1 MKRALWFLFL
11 FIYYSNGCFSQIL
24 LTLDKSFKLLEEQNE
39 DLRQANVH
47 LLLGK
52 INVKES
58 RDAFYPDI
66 GLNVSHQ
73 YNFGL
78 SFDQVAGQLITGNKW
93 SKTAN
98 ANISLRTTV
107 FQGMSRVGRLQ
118 IALAQLESQ
127 TLKVNELNKS
137 LRLEVLTRFFE
148 ILTNIALLK
157 TSEKQVEYAKYLL
170 SEEQQK
176 LNLGI
181 NTLLDVAQSENQVA
195 ESSLNSSSVK
205 NALEISLM
213 EFKLLLGIP
222 ITDSVRLIEGEFD
235 RDPNAIFIINDDIL
249 NDPSILIAEN
259 EIIESELSLKYAK
272 SSYFPSISLYS
283 GYGTNYS
290 SERKDYLTGENM
302 PFGSQ
307 VEQNKSFNF
316 GVSLTIPIFDGFKTK
331 NNISKLRLQLEER
344 KSKYN
349 KIRAEKEKVYQIAV
363 QEYKRG
369 LLELNLHRVQK
380 AALERNF
387 NAIKERYEIGASNA
401 MEFNKAQLDL
411 NLSELRLINSTYICK
426 LNFQVLKIL
435 FNN

>member
-1 MKRALWFLFL
+1 
-11 FIYYSNGCFSQIL
+11 
-24 LTLDKSFKLLEEQNE
+24 
-39 DLRQANVH
+39 
-47 LLLGK
+47 
-52 INVKES
+52 
-58 RDAFYPDI
+58 
-66 GLNVSHQ
+66 
-73 YNFGL
+73 
-78 SFDQVAGQLITGNKW
+78 
-93 SKTAN
+93 
-98 ANISLRTTV
+98 
-107 FQGMSRVGRLQ
+107 MSRVGRLQ

-235 RDPNAIFIINDDIL
+235 RDPNAIFNINDDIL

-302 PFGSQ
+302 SFGSQ